1 MVHIDV
7 HEAYAASAAARS
19 CKNGRIHFLRLY
31 IACHRLTS
39 QWKHMARLTIFLAF
53 LAKFFLTFGLFWV
66 GVSLDFPS
74 AKFGYTGFSL
84 GFVGGFFG
92 GFLGYFLGFVF
103 WVFGVF
109 FSGFFWGIFLGF
121 FFWVFL
127 SFFFFGVS
135 GVFLGSFCV
144 FLGFFWI
151 FLGGFLGVFS
161 GYDMGVFLGG
171 VGGFLGGLRG
181 GFGFFLKGT
190 SLG

>member
-7 HEAYAASAAARS
+7 DEAYAASAAARS

-92 GFLGYFLGFVF
+92 GFFGYFLGFVF
-103 WVFGVF
+103 WVFWVF

-121 FFWVFL
+121 LFWVFL
-127 SFFFFGVS
+127 SFFFFWGVRGLLGVILRIFGIFLDFFGGFFG
-135 GVFLGSFCV
+135 GVFGV
-144 FLGFFWI
+144 RHGGFFGGCRWV
-151 FLGGFLGVFS
+151 FGGFT
-161 GYDMGVFLGG
+161 
-171 VGGFLGGLRG
+171 GGFRV
-181 GFGFFLKGT
+181 FF
-190 SLG
+190 